1 MLMLLLVG
9 LCPALAAR
17 FPDAVEKKI
26 VLVGGESASVAE
38 LFGFNGSQSAS
49 VSLPLGR
56 MDAWAVYLLK
66 KDTKVELTND
76 NEGSPPRLDVL
87 EFSNTPIPSL
97 TIQPYWL
104 DLATRHP
111 SPSVGFYSF
120 SSPFISQELDQS
132 DPWTQLVKR
141 LKKQAQWDN
150 GARTQYRRSFSFSNG
165 ASLAIEVF
173 AEEDYAND
181 KHGHSVRITVR
192 PEGA

>member
-1 MLMLLLVG
+1 MLLLVG

-26 VLVGGESASVAE
+26 VLVGGE
-38 LFGFNGSQSAS
+38 SAS

-141 LKKQAQWDN
+141 LKKQAQWNN

>member
-1 MLMLLLVG
+1 MNENSEQRSSCSKNVSRKVG
-9 LCPALAAR
+9 VPPLNPRNIDFMQRLSKQTSSAA
-17 FPDAVEKKI
+17 
-26 VLVGGESASVAE
+26 
-38 LFGFNGSQSAS
+38 
-49 VSLPLGR
+49 
-56 MDAWAVYLLK
+56 AWAVYLLK

-87 EFSNTPIPSL
+87 EFSNAPIPSL

-104 DLATRHP
+104 DLAINHP
-111 SPSVGFYSF
+111 SPSVGYYSF
-120 SSPFISQELDQS
+120 SSPFISEELDQT

-141 LKKQAQWDN
+141 LKKQAQWNN

-181 KHGHSVRITVR
+181 KHGHSVY
-192 PEGA
+192 